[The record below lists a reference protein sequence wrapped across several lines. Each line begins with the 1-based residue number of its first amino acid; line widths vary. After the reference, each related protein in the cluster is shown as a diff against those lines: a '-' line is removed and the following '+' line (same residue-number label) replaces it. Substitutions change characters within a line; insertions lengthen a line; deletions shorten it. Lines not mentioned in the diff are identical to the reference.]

1 MGRVAPDQSNSI
13 AVAYLR
19 MSKLSHLPAN
29 LIVPIR
35 VTPLASRPL
44 AFLLAGATAV
54 LAGCAGPQFPGADE
68 QAQSPI
74 ASLSLPPYSPREE
87 RPPATGDWSGGS
99 PQTGN
104 APWANRQ
111 PGSSWPQADGG
122 EQPSGDGTEAEW
134 LPPPPTFNAL
144 PDCERAYGAGQCRTG
159 DEIFRQYAPPGTSVP
174 PQIAYGYMPHAYGS
188 MTGVLVNG
196 YLAPP
201 AAYVVG
207 VPYQSYLFPP
217 VISRYRVITPVVIQR
232 YHTAP
237 VYVRE
242 IIIQRG
248 PIVHDH
254 RVRPPYPGQSSVRP
268 GAGAPPHLRPDGPPR
283 SAPPPAPP
291 PAPAPLLQPMTPI
304 APASIPPGPPPVS
317 PRPGFRPE
325 SQPAGPVAPPPRSP
339 GNLPSTPPP
348 PAALRPPLPP
358 PPGTSSTGPQ
368 PPSQRPPTAT
378 ASPPPALRQPVSPPS
393 ANPPAG
399 PPAPTRQPPPRDRKR
414 PDDPPGR

>member
-1 MGRVAPDQSNSI
+1 
-13 AVAYLR
+13 
-19 MSKLSHLPAN
+19 MS
-29 LIVPIR
+29 IR
-35 VTPLASRPL
+35 VTPPALRPL
-44 AFLLAGATAV
+44 AFFLAGATTV
-54 LAGCAGPQFPGADE
+54 LFGCSGPQFPGAGE
-68 QAQSPI
+68 QAQYPI
-74 ASLSLPPYSPREE
+74 ASLPLPPYSVREE
-87 RPPATGDWSGGS
+87 RLPMTGDWSGGS

-104 APWANRQ
+104 ASWANRQ

-122 EQPSGDGTEAEW
+122 EQPPGDGSEAEW

-144 PDCERAYGAGQCRTG
+144 ADCERAYGAGQCRTG
-159 DEIFRQYAPPGTSVP
+159 DEIYRQYAPPGTSVP

-242 IIIQRG
+242 TIIQRG
-248 PIVHDH
+248 PIVHDY
-254 RVRPPYPGQSSVRP
+254 RVRPPYPGPSSVRP
-268 GAGAPPHLRPDGPPR
+268 GPGSGAPPHWRPDGPPR
-283 SAPPPAPP
+283 IAQPPAPP
-291 PAPAPLLQPMTPI
+291 PAPAPSLRPMSPI
-304 APASIPPGPPPVS
+304 APAPMPPGPPPAS
-317 PRPGFRPE
+317 PRPGFRSD
-325 SQPAGPVAPPPRSP
+325 SQPAGPVAPPPRPP
-339 GNLPSTPPP
+339 GSLPSTPQP
-348 PAALRPPLPP
+348 PAALRPPLSPP
-358 PPGTSSTGPQ
+358 SGASGAGPQ
-368 PPSQRPPTAT
+368 PPSQRPPAT
-378 ASPPPALRQPVSPPS
+378 ASPPPALRPPLPPPA

-414 PDDPPGR
+414 QDDPPGR